1 MFKKPLLAQKNPKNK
16 NEKKKTKLTVYLENF
31 KLSSL
36 IAFFVTCMQGKGYG
50 WEGKG
55 VCVCLIILI
64 CSGISLNEKSK
75 FTCIKRKKIMKLSIK
90 VIRKIN

>member
-1 MFKKPLLAQKNPKNK
+1 MFKKPLLAQKKNK
-16 NEKKKTKLTVYLENF
+16 KQKREKKNKKKNLTVYLKKNF

-75 FTCIKRKKIMKLSIK
+75 FTCIKRKK
-90 VIRKIN
+90 

>member
-1 MFKKPLLAQKNPKNK
+1 MYIKCSKNLYWRKKKQQKTKTRKKKQKKKPNSLFKK
-16 NEKKKTKLTVYLENF
+16 NF

-75 FTCIKRKKIMKLSIK
+75 FTCIKRKK
-90 VIRKIN
+90 